1 MSELFFQSNLEKFQL
16 LPCHLSLLS
25 NKALPEHCQ
34 ILMHR
39 RESTCTCESPQR
51 NPLSTFP
58 TTEACKC
65 NCCFHLRAFRKSGQE
80 GVQMDDFWFN
90 HCLKFL
96 KRCRR
101 ESQRAEKWTRSH
113 SVCVRMWS
121 VCVSVFSARVRCRF
135 SEHFNLLFQFKQ
147 FTFIFLHLEEW
158 PCCVPLG
165 LNEEMCVFFLA
176 SAFCV
181 LCEAE

>member
-1 MSELFFQSNLEKFQL
+1 MAFLYSRVRTAQMSELFFQSNLEKFQL
-16 LPCHLSLLS
+16 LPCHFSLLS

-58 TTEACKC
+58 MTEACKC

-90 HCLKFL
+90 HRLKFL

-101 ESQRAEKWTRSH
+101 DSQRAEKRTRSH
-113 SVCVRMWS
+113 SVCSYVIRM
-121 VCVSVFSARVRCRF
+121 CIC
-135 SEHFNLLFQFKQ
+135 
-147 FTFIFLHLEEW
+147 IFR
-158 PCCVPLG
+158 
-165 LNEEMCVFFLA
+165 A
-176 SAFCV
+176 CV
-181 LCEAE
+181 LPFQWTF